1 MVSRNELRKRSQ
13 KRARK
18 AAKLTRANEASTT
31 DANTDATPHQ
41 GPSKSAEVP
50 VDPDAMSKQGFLAEV
65 FEEVPIKP
73 VVTRFPPE
81 PNGYLH
87 LGHAKAMAVDFG
99 FAQFHGGK
107 TRLCRL
113 DDTNPD
119 KEDESYTQSIVDMV
133 KWLGFTPV
141 AITYSSDNFQ
151 RLYELAQELI
161 KKEKA
166 YVCHCS
172 DTEVKLQRGGK
183 DGKEGPRFR
192 CKHAEQDVSTNLTKF
207 HDMHDGKYEP
217 QTAFLRMKQDI
228 QNGNSQIFE
237 GITHSLCTTEFVL
250 SRESYEWLNKT
261 LGVYEPTQREFGR
274 LNLTGTLMS
283 KRALAVLIEQ
293 QLVKGWD
300 DPRLY
305 TLIALKRRGIPPGAI
320 LSFINELGVTTSR
333 TFIQIARFEQ
343 SVRRYLEPTVPRLM
357 LILDPIPIFISNF
370 DGSIEIDVPFP
381 PKDLS
386 FGSHRLTVTK
396 TVYIDR
402 SDFRE
407 TDSPDYFRLAP
418 GKIVGLL
425 HVPHPI
431 KATSYTKDDA
441 TGLVTG
447 VEAIFQEGV
456 KPRTYI
462 QWVAEGS
469 AQVEARI
476 YAPLFKSEDP
486 SAVEGGFINDI
497 NPESMTTYHGA
508 LIERGISEV
517 RERAPWP
524 ATKGEAGGISAP
536 EAVRFQAVR
545 VGYFSMDSDSTSEK
559 LVLNR
564 IVSLKEDSGKN

>member
-1 MVSRNELRKRSQ
+1 
-13 KRARK
+13 
-18 AAKLTRANEASTT
+18 
-31 DANTDATPHQ
+31 
-41 GPSKSAEVP
+41 
-50 VDPDAMSKQGFLAEV
+50 
-65 FEEVPIKP
+65 
-73 VVTRFPPE
+73 
-81 PNGYLH
+81 
-87 LGHAKAMAVDFG
+87 
-99 FAQFHGGK
+99 
-107 TRLCRL
+107 
-113 DDTNPD
+113 
-119 KEDESYTQSIVDMV
+119 
-133 KWLGFTPV
+133 
-141 AITYSSDNFQ
+141 
-151 RLYELAQELI
+151 
-161 KKEKA
+161 
-166 YVCHCS
+166 
-172 DTEVKLQRGGK
+172 
-183 DGKEGPRFR
+183 
-192 CKHAEQDVSTNLTKF
+192 
-207 HDMHDGKYEP
+207 
-217 QTAFLRMKQDI
+217 
-228 QNGNSQIFE
+228 
-237 GITHSLCTTEFVL
+237 
-250 SRESYEWLNKT
+250 
-261 LGVYEPTQREFGR
+261 
-274 LNLTGTLMS
+274 MS
-283 KRALAVLIEQ
+283 KRALTVLIEQ
-293 QLVKGWD
+293 QLVQGWD

-305 TLIALKRRGIPPGAI
+305 TLIALKRRGVPPGAI

-357 LILDPIPIFISNF
+357 LILDPIPIIISNF
-370 DGSIEIDVPFP
+370 DGPIEIDVPFS
-381 PKDLS
+381 PKDPS

-396 TVYIDR
+396 TVFIDR

-425 HVPHPI
+425 HVPYPI
-431 KATSYTKDDA
+431 KATSYTKDEA

-447 VEAIFQEGV
+447 VEAIFQEGL
-456 KPRTYI
+456 KPKTYI

-508 LIERGISEV
+508 LIEPGISEV

-524 ATKGEAGGISAP
+524 ATKGEAGDISGP